1 MARAELSEVN
11 EIIHYLVEKSND
23 EALLRAYEVSYA
35 ALADVSLD
43 DFKQR
48 VSQKLAAGGTQPTPE
63 QIHKKAEHFIDDY
76 VWEV

>member
-35 ALADVSLD
+35 ALSNITLE
-43 DFKQR
+43 DFKGR
-48 VSQKLAAGGTQPTPE
+48 VAQKLASAGAQPTVE
-63 QIHKKAEHFIDDY
+63 QVHEKVEHFIDDY